1 MPDFPPH
8 RLSPAETAF
17 FLDVDGTL
25 AEIVPAPQSAR
36 VAPPV
41 LDVLDQLWVLSGGAL
56 ALVSGRSIDQID
68 QILSPL
74 RLPAVG
80 VHGLER
86 RLADGQVRRAD
97 YSEISYDALVAL
109 VTDFAQRHTGLQA
122 EPKPGAVA
130 LHYRKRPDLAEIC
143 LTFMQEQAAADQ
155 QLALMKG
162 KMVLE
167 LILGR
172 QTKGVAVGN
181 LMQVPPYAR
190 RQPFFAG
197 DDVTDEAAFDYVNQ
211 HGGISVKIGHGTTCA
226 RYHLHN
232 PEALRRYL
240 KTILD

>member
-1 MPDFPPH
+1 MPVLPP
-8 RLSPAETAF
+8 RNLSPAETAF

-25 AEIVPAPQSAR
+25 AEIVPDPQNAR
-36 VAPPV
+36 VAPHM
-41 LDVLDQLWVLSGGAL
+41 LGILDQLRVVSGGAL

-86 RLADGQVRRAD
+86 RLADGRVMRAD
-97 YSEISYDALVAL
+97 YSESSYDALVAS
-109 VTDFAQRHTGLQA
+109 VTDFAQRHAGLQA

-130 LHYRKRPDLAEIC
+130 LHYRKRPDLAETC
-143 LTFMQEQAAADQ
+143 LTFMQEQAIADRQ
-155 QLALMKG
+155 MALIKG
-162 KMVLE
+162 TMVFE

-172 QTKGVAVGN
+172 QTKGVAVEN
-181 LMQVPPYAR
+181 LMQVPPYAG

-211 HGGISVKIGHGTTCA
+211 QGGISVKIGQGATCA

-232 PEALRRYL
+232 PEALGRYL
-240 KTILD
+240 KTLLD